1 MSMTLHDKK
10 KQELRKKIGKHL
22 RRVSIIILKPFLPF
36 IIVIV
41 LIIFAVSTVS
51 DVLFG
56 SEDDAHVIE
65 ELSSEDYE
73 AQYEKWLEETNAYGT
88 VLADSRGL
96 IPNGMFIWPTPGY
109 TTITSHF
116 GMRVHP
122 ISGLYKFHTGVD
134 VAAPEGAEFVAMA
147 DGTVSIAKYSSSYGN
162 LVMIDHGNGIA
173 TLYAHGTQILVEEN
187 QVVTQGT
194 VVMTVGSTGNSTG
207 PHAHFEV
214 RINGNFVNPEDYFET
229 YSEGGI

>member
-1 MSMTLHDKK
+1 MNMTLHDKK
-10 KQELRKKIGKHL
+10 KQELRKKIGKHI
-22 RRVSIIILKPFLPF
+22 RRISIIVLKPFLPF

-162 LVMIDHGNGIA
+162 LVMIDHRQWHCYFICTWQSNISSRKSSC
-173 TLYAHGTQILVEEN
+173 N
-187 QVVTQGT
+187 
-194 VVMTVGSTGNSTG
+194 TGNSSNDSRLNRKFNRATCT
-207 PHAHFEV
+207 F
-214 RINGNFVNPEDYFET
+214 
-229 YSEGGI
+229 